1 MYEVALLAKKSI
13 YLEMYIFTDDMDE
26 FNFVELFKNKAKA
39 GLRVKI
45 ILDSYGSSNLSKKA
59 IGELKSAGVE
69 LLFISHFFHHTHR
82 KVLIIDER
90 IAFVGGVNFHQSAAK
105 WSDLTVKMEGKIVSF
120 IMRSFSKAYLK
131 CGGKDTAIL
140 KYFRKRKKIIPEKV
154 EFWLVEHFP
163 MYRENRLKKI
173 YQQGIGKSE
182 KFVYLVTPYFMPK
195 RWFSALLHQA
205 TLRGVKVEIIV
216 PKVTDHYFVDRM
228 NYFFMYRLAKL
239 GVNFY
244 LENEMNHAKLMIVDK
259 KFAMIGSQN
268 LDYLSFDLN
277 SELGVFLRE
286 EKEIVELSHIFE
298 NWKENGSLF
307 DFKLY
312 RPSFFDYLL
321 SPIMRL
327 FAILL

>member
-1 MYEVALLAKKSI
+1 
-13 YLEMYIFTDDMDE
+13 
-26 FNFVELFKNKAKA
+26 
-39 GLRVKI
+39 
-45 ILDSYGSSNLSKKA
+45 
-59 IGELKSAGVE
+59 
-69 LLFISHFFHHTHR
+69 
-82 KVLIIDER
+82 
-90 IAFVGGVNFHQSAAK
+90 
-105 WSDLTVKMEGKIVSF
+105 
-120 IMRSFSKAYLK
+120 
-131 CGGKDTAIL
+131 
-140 KYFRKRKKIIPEKV
+140 
-154 EFWLVEHFP
+154 
-163 MYRENRLKKI
+163 
-173 YQQGIGKSE
+173 
-182 KFVYLVTPYFMPK
+182 MPK